1 MARPNLTL
9 RCGPGG
15 AGKSY
20 LFTVWAME
28 EYLAYETGDLITNVP
43 LNVEVV
49 AARVAKQHGLDAAV
63 IAARI
68 VLIDRETTER
78 FKTDVEQGGL
88 TPGMYFDS
96 LERYRN
102 ERGEIDYRGAVIA
115 IDEAHWMIGP
125 NKSENHQ
132 ALWRGWVGELR
143 HQHATLELMTQ
154 AADKLAKELVKEHEL
169 RYECVSSERKRDVF
183 LHIPFSDWC
192 ELWAKVTGKY
202 IPRFYL
208 QEWRNQGSGK
218 FKQQWEASF
227 VFSPYYGECYNSYSA
242 AGGSTEQGVGEAP
255 KRMFEL
261 LKGWRFW
268 RWVLARNWQAAGYRL
283 FWWTLGFSVPIGG
296 LWWAATSSKPKPP
309 AVVPI
314 RSAVTAPAQ
323 PRERPED
330 VRESGSE
337 GIYERGTSRIRIVG
351 FIRDGLVMADGSI
364 LMEGDK
370 LNGKTIETI
379 ICDQC
384 YYVVDGHE
392 HWLQTGRL
400 ATRAATVRD
409 TVRTGDRRSSAGEHS
424 GGAAPGSQ
432 PGSDR
437 DAAIHPGSTS
447 GGTNGPGGGNRP

>member
-20 LFTVWAME
+20 LFTVWSME
-28 EYLAYETGDLITNVP
+28 EFLAFETGDLITNVP

-49 AARVAKQHGLDAAV
+49 AERVAKRHGLDAAV
-63 IAARI
+63 IADRI
-68 VLIDRETTER
+68 VLVDRETTER

-102 ERGEIDYRGAVIA
+102 DRGEIDYRGAVIA

-192 ELWAKVTGKY
+192 ELWARLTGKY

-208 QEWRNQGSGK
+208 QEWRNSGSGK

-242 AGGSTEQGVGEAP
+242 AGGSTGQGVGEAP
-255 KRMFEL
+255 KRMHEL

-268 RWVLARNWQAAGYRL
+268 RWFIGRNWMAAGYRL
-283 FWWTLGFSVPIGG
+283 FWWGVGVSIPVIAIWYTMPGER
-296 LWWAATSSKPKPP
+296 KPKPM
-309 AVVPI
+309 AVVPV
-314 RSAVTAPAQ
+314 RPAVTATRLED
-323 PRERPED
+323 REEIRD
-330 VRESGSE
+330 GD
-337 GIYERGTSRIRIVG
+337 IYERGTSRVRIVG

-400 ATRAATVRD
+400 ATRVAKIRD
-409 TVRTGDRRSSAGEHS
+409 TVRTGDGRSAAGEHS
-424 GGAAPGSQ
+424 GRAAPGSQ
-432 PGSDR
+432 PGGHR
-437 DAAIHPGSTS
+437 DAAVGPGPTA
-447 GGTNGPGGGNRP
+447 GGTNGPGGSNRP